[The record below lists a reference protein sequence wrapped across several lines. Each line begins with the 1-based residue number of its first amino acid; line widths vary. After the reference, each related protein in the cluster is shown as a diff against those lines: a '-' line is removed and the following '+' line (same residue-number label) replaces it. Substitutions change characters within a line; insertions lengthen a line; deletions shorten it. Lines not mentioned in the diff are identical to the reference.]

1 MILNKF
7 PILTI
12 DPILDNL
19 EFCTNQFELHRL
31 RNQFQFHEHKF
42 LIVLFDLD
50 HMSSNKMTTQA
61 IWPKMDILPAYNLYV
76 RHYHQR
82 NHHRI
87 NILAHVLNDLHH
99 KWHCTRSS
107 LSNLTRSNMGQGQDK
122 FFVQTNRQVDIFVS
136 LGNLCFA
143 FA

>member
-19 EFCTNQFELHRL
+19 EFCTNQFGWHRL
-31 RNQFQFHEHKF
+31 RNRFQFHGHKF

-50 HMSSNKMTTQA
+50 HMSLNKMTTQA
-61 IWPKMDILPAYNLYV
+61 IWPRMDILPAYNPYV
-76 RHYHQR
+76 RHYHQY

-87 NILAHVLNDLHH
+87 SIPARVQNVPHH
-99 KWHCTRSS
+99 K
-107 LSNLTRSNMGQGQDK
+107 
-122 FFVQTNRQVDIFVS
+122 
-136 LGNLCFA
+136 
-143 FA
+143 